1 MGAGKAAKKKRQMRA
16 FRSFTRE
23 VQMTE
28 ISRRNLIV
36 GAGAGAVAATSF
48 GAFAIAQ
55 GAAAGRV
62 IVIGGGAGGASA
74 ARALKL
80 GAPALSVTLIEPNRV
95 YSSSFFS
102 NLYLGGFRSFASL
115 NHNYDGLRRLGV
127 RVVHQRA
134 VTVNT
139 SRKTVRTSGGQTL
152 PYDKLV
158 VSPGIQVKYDSVPGY
173 SRAASDGRAPHAY
186 TTDGAGKQHLRR
198 LLEQMPNG
206 GTVAMVMP
214 NNPYRCPPG
223 PYERACMIA
232 HFLKTRKPK
241 SRLVIFD
248 PKKAFSK
255 QPVFT
260 EAFNR
265 HYKDII
271 ELNLSDDIDDFS
283 VTSFDARAREITTK
297 AGKKV
302 KFDVA
307 NVIPQQSAGQIALRT
322 GLAKGDWCPVNPE
335 NFSSALVKDVYV
347 LGDATI
353 AAEMPKSAFSANSQA
368 KVAANDIL
376 AEIAKGERFP
386 ARFRNTCWSLL
397 APDDNVKVG
406 ANYTPKGGKLEPS
419 GSFVSKPGEDT
430 ATRAQNYQ
438 ESIGWYSGITADMF
452 AGPQPAAGKKKG

>member
-1 MGAGKAAKKKRQMRA
+1 
-16 FRSFTRE
+16 
-23 VQMTE
+23 MTE

-48 GAFAIAQ
+48 GTFAIAQ
-55 GAAAGRV
+55 GAGAGRV
-62 IVIGGGAGGASA
+62 VVIGGGAGGASV
-74 ARALKL
+74 ARALKI
-80 GAPALSVTLIEPNRV
+80 GAPALRVTLIEPNKI

-102 NLYLGGFRSFASL
+102 NLYLGGFRTFNSL

-127 RVVHQRA
+127 TVVHQRA
-134 VTVNT
+134 TAVDTT
-139 SRKTVRTSGGQTL
+139 KKTVRTSGGQTL
-152 PYDKLV
+152 AYDKLV
-158 VSPGIQVKYDSVPGY
+158 VSPGIDVKYDSIPGY
-173 SRAASDGRAPHAY
+173 STAAASGRAPHAY
-186 TTDGAGKQHLRR
+186 TTDGAGKQQLKR
-198 LLEQMPNG
+198 LLDQLPSN

-214 NNPYRCPPG
+214 SGAFRCPPG
-223 PYERACMIA
+223 PYERAAMIA

-241 SRLVIFD
+241 ARLVILD

-255 QPVFT
+255 QPVFV
-260 EAFNR
+260 EAYNKY
-265 HYKDII
+265 YKDNL
-271 ELNLSDDIDDFS
+271 ELNLSNEIDDFS
-283 VTSFDARAREITTK
+283 VTGFDLKSREITTK

-307 NVIPQQSAGQIALRT
+307 NIIPQQSAGQIALKT

-376 AEIAKGERFP
+376 AELAKGERFP

-406 ANYTPKGGKLEPS
+406 ANYTPKDGKLDPS
-419 GSFVSKPGEDT
+419 GSFVSKPGEDA

-438 ESIGWYSGITADMF
+438 ESIGWYSGIIADMF
-452 AGPQPAAGKKKG
+452 AGPPATAAKRKKG

>member
-1 MGAGKAAKKKRQMRA
+1 
-16 FRSFTRE
+16 
-23 VQMTE
+23 MTE

-48 GAFAIAQ
+48 GTFAIAQ
-55 GAAAGRV
+55 GAGAARV
-62 IVIGGGAGGASA
+62 VVIGGGAGGASV

-80 GAPALSVTLIEPNRV
+80 GAPALRVTLIEPNRV

-102 NLYLGGFRSFASL
+102 NLYLGGFRSYNSL
-115 NHNYDGLRRLGV
+115 NHNYDGLRRLGIQ
-127 RVVHQRA
+127 VVHQRA
-134 VTVNT
+134 TAVNT
-139 SRKTVRTSGGQTL
+139 NRKTVRTSGGRTFS
-152 PYDKLV
+152 YDKLV
-158 VSPGIQVKYDSVPGY
+158 VSPGIEVKYESIPGY
-173 SRAASDGRAPHAY
+173 SATASNGRAPHAY
-186 TTDGAGKQHLRR
+186 TTDGSGKLHLRR
-198 LLEQMPNG
+198 LLERMPNG

-214 NNPYRCPPG
+214 DNPFRCPPG

-232 HFLKTRKPK
+232 HFLKTSKPK
-241 SRLVIFD
+241 SRVVILD

-255 QPVFT
+255 QPLFV

-265 HYKDII
+265 HYKDVV
-271 ELNLSDDIDDFS
+271 ELNLSNEIDDFR
-283 VTSFDARAREITTK
+283 VTAFDARAREITTK

-307 NVIPQQSAGQIALRT
+307 NIIPQQSAGRIALRS

-335 NFSSALVKDVYV
+335 NFTSALVKDVYV

-376 AEIAKGERFP
+376 AELANGERFP

-397 APDDNVKVG
+397 APDDNVKIG
-406 ANYTPKGGKLEPS
+406 ANYTAKGGKLEPS
-419 GSFVSKPGEDT
+419 GSFVSKPGEDA

-438 ESIGWYSGITADMF
+438 ESIGWYSSIVADMF
-452 AGPQPAAGKKKG
+452 EGPSREARTKRG

>member
-1 MGAGKAAKKKRQMRA
+1 
-16 FRSFTRE
+16 
-23 VQMTE
+23 MTD

-48 GAFAIAQ
+48 GTFAIAQ
-55 GAAAGRV
+55 GTRAGRV
-62 IVIGGGAGGASA
+62 VVIGGGAGGASV

-80 GAPALSVTLIEPNRV
+80 GAPALQVTLVEPNKI

-102 NLYLGGFRSFASL
+102 NLYLGGFRTYGSL
-115 NHNYDGLRRLGV
+115 NHNYDGLRRLGINV
-127 RVVHQRA
+127 IHQRA
-134 VTVNT
+134 TAVDTGK
-139 SRKTVRTSGGQTL
+139 KTVRTSGGQTL
-152 PYDKLV
+152 SYDKLV
-158 VSPGIQVKYDSVPGY
+158 VSPGIEVKYDSVPGY
-173 SRAASDGRAPHAY
+173 SLAAANGRAPHAY
-186 TTDGAGKQHLRR
+186 TTDGAGKQHLKR

-223 PYERACMIA
+223 PYERAAMIA

-241 SRLVIFD
+241 SRLVILD

-255 QPVFT
+255 QPVFV
-260 EAFNR
+260 EAFNKY
-265 HYKDII
+265 YKDNL
-271 ELNLSDDIDDFS
+271 ELNLSNDIDDFS
-283 VTSFDARAREITTK
+283 VTGFDLRSREITTK

-307 NVIPQQSAGQIALRT
+307 NVIPQQSAGQIALKT

-335 NFSSALVKDVYV
+335 NFASALVKDVYV

-368 KVAANDIL
+368 KGAANDIL
-376 AEIAKGERFP
+376 AELAKGQRFP
-386 ARFRNTCWSLL
+386 ARYRNTCWSLL

-406 ANYTPKGGKLEPS
+406 ANYAAKDGKLDPS
-419 GSFVSKPGEDT
+419 GSFVSKPGEDA

-438 ESIGWYSGITADMF
+438 ESIGWYSGIIADMF
-452 AGPQPAAGKKKG
+452 AGPQATAGKKKKG

>member
-1 MGAGKAAKKKRQMRA
+1 
-16 FRSFTRE
+16 
-23 VQMTE
+23 MTE

-36 GAGAGAVAATSF
+36 GAGAGAAAATSF
-48 GAFAIAQ
+48 GTFAIAQ
-55 GAAAGRV
+55 GARAGRV
-62 IVIGGGAGGASA
+62 VVIGGGAGGASL

-80 GAPALSVTLIEPNRV
+80 GSPELRVTLLEPNRV

-102 NLYLGGFRSFASL
+102 NLYLGGFRTLASL
-115 NHNYDGLRRLGV
+115 NHNYEGLERLGV
-127 RVVHQRA
+127 RVVHQSA
-134 VTVNT
+134 VSVNT
-139 SRKTVRTSGGQTL
+139 SRKTVRTSEGQTL
-152 PYDKLV
+152 SYDKLV
-158 VSPGIQVKYDSVPGY
+158 VSPGIEIKYESVPGY
-173 SRAASDGRAPHAY
+173 SAAAAGSGRAPHAY
-186 TTDGAGKQHLRR
+186 TTQASGKLQLKR
-198 LLEQMPNG
+198 LLERMRNG

-214 NNPYRCPPG
+214 GNPFRCPPG

-232 HFLKTRKPK
+232 HFLKTNKPK
-241 SRLVIFD
+241 SRLVILD
-248 PKKAFSK
+248 PKKGFSK
-255 QPVFT
+255 QPLFV

-271 ELNLSDDIDDFS
+271 ELNLSTEIDDFS
-283 VTSFDARAREITTK
+283 VTAFDARTREITTK

-307 NVIPQQSAGQIALRT
+307 NVIPNQSAGQIALKS

-368 KVAANDIL
+368 KVAASDIL
-376 AEIAKGERFP
+376 AELAKGERFP

-406 ANYTPKGGKLEPS
+406 ANYTAKGGKLEPA
-419 GSFVSKPGEDT
+419 GSFVSKPGEDA

-452 AGPQPAAGKKKG
+452 AGPAPAPGGKKGSKKG

>member
-1 MGAGKAAKKKRQMRA
+1 
-16 FRSFTRE
+16 
-23 VQMTE
+23 MTE
-28 ISRRNLIV
+28 ISRRSLIV

-48 GAFAIAQ
+48 GTFAIAQ
-55 GAAAGRV
+55 GTRAGRV
-62 IVIGGGAGGASA
+62 VVIGGGAGGASL

-80 GAPALSVTLIEPNRV
+80 GAPALNVTLLEPNRT

-102 NLYLGGFRSFASL
+102 NLYLGGFRTLASL
-115 NHNYDGLRRLGV
+115 NHNYEGLGRLGV
-127 RVVHQRA
+127 RVVHQSA
-134 VTVNT
+134 VSVDT
-139 SRKTVRTSGGQTL
+139 SRKTVRTSGGQNF

-158 VSPGIQVKYDSVPGY
+158 VSPGIEVKYDSVPGY
-173 SRAASDGRAPHAY
+173 SAAAASSGRAPHAY
-186 TTDGAGKQHLRR
+186 TTQASGKLQLKL
-198 LLEQMPNG
+198 LLERMPNG

-214 NNPYRCPPG
+214 ANPFRCPPG
-223 PYERACMIA
+223 PYERAAMIA
-232 HFLKTRKPK
+232 HFLKTNKPK
-241 SRLVIFD
+241 ARLVILD

-255 QPVFT
+255 QGVFV
-260 EAFNR
+260 EAYNKY
-265 HYKDII
+265 YKDIL
-271 ELNLSDDIDDFS
+271 ELNLSTDIDDFS
-283 VTSFDARAREITTK
+283 VTAFDARAREITTK

-302 KFDVA
+302 KYDVA
-307 NVIPQQSAGQIALRT
+307 NVIPQQSAGRIALRT

-347 LGDATI
+347 LGDAAI

-376 AEIAKGERFP
+376 AELAKGERFP

-406 ANYTPKGGKLEPS
+406 ANYTAKDGKLEPS
-419 GSFVSKPGEDT
+419 GSFVSKPGEDA

-452 AGPQPAAGKKKG
+452 AGPASAPAGKKGSKKS

>member
-1 MGAGKAAKKKRQMRA
+1 
-16 FRSFTRE
+16 
-23 VQMTE
+23 MTE
-28 ISRRNLIV
+28 ISRRHLIV

-48 GAFAIAQ
+48 GTFAIAQ
-55 GAAAGRV
+55 GASAGRV
-62 IVIGGGAGGASA
+62 VVIGGGAGGASL

-80 GAPALSVTLIEPNRV
+80 GAPALNVTLVEPNRI

-127 RVVHQRA
+127 RVIHQRA
-134 VTVNT
+134 VAVNT

-152 PYDKLV
+152 SYDKLV
-158 VSPGIQVKYDSVPGY
+158 VSPGIEVKYESVPGY

-186 TTDGAGKQHLRR
+186 TTYGPGKQHLRR

-241 SRLVIFD
+241 SRLVILD

-255 QPVFT
+255 QPVFI

-265 HYKDII
+265 YYKDVI
-271 ELNLSDDIDDFS
+271 ELNLSNDIDDFS
-283 VTSFDARAREITTK
+283 VTRFDARAREITTK
-297 AGKKV
+297 SGKKV

-307 NVIPQQSAGQIALRT
+307 NVIPQQSAGQIALT
-322 GLAKGDWCPVNPE
+322 AGLAKGDWCPINPE

-376 AEIAKGERFP
+376 AEMAKGERFP
-386 ARFRNTCWSLL
+386 PRFRNTCWSLL
-397 APDDNVKVG
+397 APDDNVKIG

-419 GSFVSKPGEDT
+419 GSFVSKPGEDA

-452 AGPQPAAGKKKG
+452 AGPPPAAGKKKG